1 MNRSVTT
8 FGELSVRYEGEV
20 EPADLG
26 GPKPRLLLALLV
38 SRANAAF
45 RVDELIDALWSGRPP
60 RTARKNLQV
69 YVCRL
74 RRLFGDRLTH
84 AHGGYLLRLDPA
96 DCDLLRFEQLARDGR
111 RRSREGD
118 PDGALE
124 LLDRALVL
132 WRGRP
137 LAEFDDVAGLAP
149 AVDRL
154 QELFL
159 AALEE
164 WADLAAGRDAHR
176 AVLDR
181 LQDHVP
187 AHPLRERLAAAWIRS
202 LAATGRDGEALAH
215 FETVRRSLAKELGVT
230 PGPALAVAHRRL
242 LQRPA
247 APPVRRPGP
256 GNQLPRDVPDFVGRR
271 PEVRR
276 ALAHFGGAAASGS
289 QPAPG
294 TGGGVMVVSGPV
306 GVGKTAF
313 AVHVAHRLGASFPDG
328 LVMAELGNR
337 PLGGVLRGLLDTVG
351 LPGERSTAQAL
362 ARWRTWVAGRRLLL
376 VLDDAVTGQV
386 ARALLPGSGPSGTIV
401 TSRYR
406 LSGLEAVA
414 RVDLA
419 DLAEAEGAE
428 LLGRVAGA
436 ARVAADPVAARA
448 IVRAC
453 EGLPLALRIAGAKLD
468 TLRHLR
474 LADFAARL
482 RGAASPLDEMASG
495 ELVLRERYESFWR
508 DLTEPQ
514 RSAYRAVVT
523 ASPPY
528 AHEQVAAQ
536 AEELLECCLLTPPP
550 AATGGGQPVSYGMS
564 RFAHAFGCE
573 RLGAG
578 P

>member
-1 MNRSVTT
+1 
-8 FGELSVRYEGEV
+8 
-20 EPADLG
+20 
-26 GPKPRLLLALLV
+26 
-38 SRANAAF
+38 
-45 RVDELIDALWSGRPP
+45 
-60 RTARKNLQV
+60 
-69 YVCRL
+69 
-74 RRLFGDRLTH
+74 
-84 AHGGYLLRLDPA
+84 
-96 DCDLLRFEQLARDGR
+96 
-111 RRSREGD
+111 
-118 PDGALE
+118 
-124 LLDRALVL
+124 
-132 WRGRP
+132 
-137 LAEFDDVAGLAP
+137 
-149 AVDRL
+149 
-154 QELFL
+154 
-159 AALEE
+159 
-164 WADLAAGRDAHR
+164 
-176 AVLDR
+176 
-181 LQDHVP
+181 
-187 AHPLRERLAAAWIRS
+187 
-202 LAATGRDGEALAH
+202 
-215 FETVRRSLAKELGVT
+215 
-230 PGPALAVAHRRL
+230 
-242 LQRPA
+242 
-247 APPVRRPGP
+247 
-256 GNQLPRDVPDFVGRR
+256 
-271 PEVRR
+271 
-276 ALAHFGGAAASGS
+276 
-289 QPAPG
+289 
-294 TGGGVMVVSGPV
+294 
-306 GVGKTAF
+306 
-313 AVHVAHRLGASFPDG
+313 
-328 LVMAELGNR
+328 
-337 PLGGVLRGLLDTVG
+337 VLRGLLDTVG